1 MATVNDAFVEELMG
15 FVMLAGDARSSAME
29 GIKIAKEHDF
39 EKAEALLDNANK
51 AMLDA
56 HHAHAKLL
64 ARDAQ
69 GELPLCLL
77 LIHAEDQL
85 MAASTVIDFASE
97 IIELHKAIQG

>member
-29 GIKIAKEHDF
+29 GIKIAKGHDF

-85 MAASTVIDFASE
+85 MAASTVIDLASE

>member
-29 GIKIAKEHDF
+29 GIEIAKEHDF

-85 MAASTVIDFASE
+85 MAASTVIDLASE

>member
-39 EKAEALLDNANK
+39 EKAKTLLDNANK

-85 MAASTVIDFASE
+85 MAASTVIDLASE

>member
-69 GELPLCLL
+69 GELPFCLL

-85 MAASTVIDFASE
+85 MAASTVIDLASE

>member
-1 MATVNDAFVEELMG
+1 MATVNDALVEELMG
-15 FVMLAGDARSSAME
+15 VVMLAGDARSSAME

-85 MAASTVIDFASE
+85 MAASTVIDLASE

>member
-1 MATVNDAFVEELMG
+1 MG

-85 MAASTVIDFASE
+85 MAASTVIDLASE

>member
-1 MATVNDAFVEELMG
+1 MATVDDAFVEELMG

-85 MAASTVIDFASE
+85 MAASTVIDLASE

>member
-39 EKAEALLDNANK
+39 EKAEALLENANK

-85 MAASTVIDFASE
+85 MAASTVIDLASE

>member
-85 MAASTVIDFASE
+85 MAASTVIELASE

>member
-64 ARDAQ
+64 AHDAQ

-85 MAASTVIDFASE
+85 MAASTVIDLASE

>member
-1 MATVNDAFVEELMG
+1 MATVNDTFVEELMG

-85 MAASTVIDFASE
+85 MAASTVIDLASE

>member
-85 MAASTVIDFASE
+85 MAASTVIDLASE
-97 IIELHKAIQG
+97 IIELHEAIQG

>member
-51 AMLDA
+51 AMLDD

-85 MAASTVIDFASE
+85 MAASTVIDLASE

>member
-51 AMLDA
+51 AMIDA

-85 MAASTVIDFASE
+85 MAASTVIDLASE

>member
-85 MAASTVIDFASE
+85 MAASTVIDLASE

>member
-85 MAASTVIDFASE
+85 MAASTVIDLASE
-97 IIELHKAIQG
+97 IIELHKAIQD

>member
-29 GIKIAKEHDF
+29 GIKVAKEHDF

-85 MAASTVIDFASE
+85 MAASTVIDLASE

>member
-39 EKAEALLDNANK
+39 EKAEALLENANK
-51 AMLDA
+51 ALLDA

-85 MAASTVIDFASE
+85 MAASTVIDLASE

>member
-85 MAASTVIDFASE
+85 MAASTVIDLASE
-97 IIELHKAIQG
+97 IIDLHKAIQG

>member
-51 AMLDA
+51 ATLDA

-85 MAASTVIDFASE
+85 MAASTVIDLASE

>member
-64 ARDAQ
+64 SRDAQ

-85 MAASTVIDFASE
+85 MAASTVIDLASE